1 MRRGSVCRRPWN
13 GRWRSADLDVRGDQ
27 QRGRYLA
34 QFFASVHFWSV
45 QSVFMQLLFSRQRTS
60 RIGKSADLRKPDDDL
75 LENILSSFES
85 LASQLVLLS
94 HGIIQP
100 QSAWN

>member
-27 QRGRYLA
+27 QRGRNPA
-34 QFFASVHFWSV
+34 RFFVSVHFGSV
-45 QSVFMQLLFSRQRTS
+45 QSVFMQHLLSRQRTS
-60 RIGKSADLRKPDDDL
+60 RIGKSADLRKPDDDV
-75 LENILSSFES
+75 LENILTSFES
-85 LASQLVLLS
+85 LASQLVLLI
-94 HGIIQP
+94 HGIIEP